1 MIPKAN
7 IRIFII
13 TYILIVSIG
22 LGHKYSKSESFASL
36 VDPTVLVAKVISNF
50 DKYWVRT
57 APTYFMYI
65 KCLRQHKK
73 KICTFGQYYLG

>member
-36 VDPTVLVAKVISNF
+36 VDPTVLVAKVNSDF
-50 DKYWVRT
+50 DKYWMRT
-57 APTYFMYI
+57 ALTYFMYI
-65 KCLRQHKK
+65 KCISQHEEKVYT
-73 KICTFGQYYLG
+73 IGQYYL